1 MSIEEILEYLINN
14 YGWISLVMVILVTG
28 ILQLIKLPVKCLTKK
43 IKNDT
48 LRKLVNKVF
57 ILMAFGLAFGL
68 YYLGSVILPQFVAYS
83 ALESIITGAFSVVIY
98 VLGEGILKKDSVK
111 VLKETIVEI
120 TEDGKVTK
128 DEVKSAYEKFKEE
141 LNK

>member
-98 VLGEGILKKDSVK
+98 ALGEGILKKDSVK